1 MPQQLDAVVAGYLG
15 VDLAPG
21 FLPAAE
27 GVPPGDLLR
36 PGKLTEVGPL
46 EISSGGVVANT
57 GLAMAVLGSRVALMG
72 LVGHDALGDL
82 LIGLLDGRGA
92 SLHIRRTDSAPTAYG
107 IVLAPPG
114 VDRMFLECPG
124 CNATFTAADIDY
136 DTVAGARLFHFGYPP
151 LMPAMLAENGAE
163 LEAMFRRVRETGV
176 ATSLD
181 MSLPDPDGAAAGVDW
196 PALLGRVLP
205 HVDIFTPSV
214 EELLHML
221 APDRWAELVERAAGG
236 DVVDLITDG
245 LLAELASDA
254 IALGARIVLLKAGHR
269 GGYLRVG
276 DITDGVGSLSLSAD
290 DACAEGLCLP
300 ALPVDPARFVN
311 ACGAGDAAVA
321 GFLTGLLRGD
331 GLRAAGS
338 LAMQVGRDSLY
349 GADTT
354 SGLANLGGH

>member
-27 GVPPGDLLR
+27 TVPPGDLLR

-57 GLAMAVLGSRVALMG
+57 GLAMAVLGNRVALMG
-72 LVGHDALGDL
+72 LVGDDALGEL
-82 LIGLLDGRGA
+82 LIGLLDGRA
-92 SLHIRRTDSAPTAYG
+92 ACLHIRRTHSAPTAYG

-124 CNATFTAADIDY
+124 CNATFTAGDIDY
-136 DTVAGARLFHFGYPP
+136 DTVATARLFHFGYPP
-151 LMPAMLAENGAE
+151 LMAAMLTGDGEQ
-163 LEAMFRRVRETGV
+163 LEAMFRRIHGLGV
-176 ATSLD
+176 ITSLD

-196 PALLGRVLP
+196 PKLLGRVLP
-205 HVDIFTPSV
+205 DVDIFTPSV
-214 EELLHML
+214 EELLFML
-221 APDRWAELVERAAGG
+221 APEEWSRLVARADGG
-236 DVVDLITDG
+236 DVVDLMPDE

-254 IALGARIVLLKAGHR
+254 VALGARIVLLKAGHR
-269 GGYLRVG
+269 GGYLRSG
-276 DITDGVGSLSLSAD
+276 GITDGVGSLSLPAD
-290 DACAEGLCLP
+290 DACTEGLCLP
-300 ALPVDPARFVN
+300 ALPVDQNRFVN

-331 GLRAAGS
+331 GIRSAGS
-338 LAMQVGRDSLY
+338 LAMEVGRDSLY

-354 SGLANLGGH
+354 SGLARPDGH

>member
-1 MPQQLDAVVAGYLG
+1 MPQQLDAVIAGYLG

-46 EISSGGVVANT
+46 QISSGGVVANT
-57 GLAMAVLGSRVALMG
+57 GLAMAVLGNRVALMG
-72 LVGHDALGDL
+72 LVGDDALGEL

-92 SLHIRRTDSAPTAYG
+92 SLHIQRTQAASTAYG
-107 IVLAPPG
+107 IVLAPAG

-124 CNATFTAADIDY
+124 CNATFTAADVDY
-136 DTVAGARLFHFGYPP
+136 DVVSTARLFHFGYPP
-151 LMPAMLAENGAE
+151 LMPAMLAESGAE
-163 LEAMFRRVRETGV
+163 LEAMLRRVREMGV

-196 PALLGRVLP
+196 PALLARVLP
-205 HVDIFTPSV
+205 NVDIFTPSV
-214 EELLHML
+214 EELLFML
-221 APDRWAELVERAAGG
+221 APDEWSRLVARAEGG
-236 DVVDLITDG
+236 DVADLIGDD
-245 LLAELASDA
+245 LLAGLASEA
-254 IALGARIVLLKAGHR
+254 IALGARIVLLKAGYR
-269 GGYLRVG
+269 GGYLRTG
-276 DITDGVGSLSLSAD
+276 SITDGVGSLSLSRD
-290 DACAEGLCLP
+290 DACTEGLRLP
-300 ALPVDPARFVN
+300 ALPVDHKRFVN

-331 GLRAAGS
+331 GLETAGS

-354 SGLANLGGH
+354 SGLPGLSVR